1 MPAFVAGRIGLGQWG
16 RIMNHRIALAA
27 LAFAASQTSAAAA
40 APMLGFSPGG
50 ADAERALEAKFD
62 ANLSAGAI
70 DARLKILSAE
80 PNEVG
85 SPHDKA
91 NAEYVLA
98 QLKSWG
104 WDAHIETFQVL
115 YPTPKHELLEMVGP
129 TPYKA
134 RLNEPPLAGDASSAV
149 RENALPPY
157 LVYAA
162 DGDVT
167 GELVYV
173 NYGNPDD
180 YVALA
185 RMGVD
190 VKGKIVIA
198 RYGQAWRGLKVK
210 EAYEH
215 GAVGCIIYSDPAD
228 DGYGPGDV
236 YPKGAWRPD
245 QGVQR
250 GSVMD
255 IPIESGDPLTPGV
268 GATADAKRIPIS
280 EAKVLMKIPALP
292 ISYGDAQPL
301 LAALG
306 GPVAPKAWRGGL
318 PITYHVGGG
327 QMDGNRARV
336 HLAVQ
341 SDWSLKPLYDV
352 IGVMKGSE
360 RPNEWVIRA
369 NHRDGW
375 VFGAWDPLSG
385 QSAML
390 EEARSLGALAQTG
403 WRPKRT
409 IIYASWD
416 GEEPGLL
423 GSTEWAETHA
433 DELKAKAVLYVNSDT
448 NTRGLFGA
456 EASYS
461 TQRLIT
467 EAVADVK
474 DPETGASAL
483 ERDRASAQVR
493 GLDAGAS
500 EDAKREAKAAASG
513 ADLPIGAM
521 GSGSDYTPF
530 VQHLG
535 IASINIQYGGEGEQ
549 GGVYHSQ
556 YDTYEHFARFGDP
569 GMVYGVV
576 MAQTGGR
583 LILRT
588 ADAEVAPLQF
598 ADMVA
603 NIDQNIS
610 ELHRLADAL
619 REHSASVDRLL
630 DEKAYAL
637 AGDPTKPTVAPD
649 RLDVVPAIDFG
660 PLDAAAAKLKAS
672 ANAYDAALAGGG
684 GLKPA
689 AQAKLDAVLIGVEHS
704 LTDPQGLP
712 GRPWYQH
719 LIYAPGMLTGYG
731 AKTLPGVREALEG
744 RRWAEAQAYV
754 GRTAAALDAARAQI
768 DAATAILKGA

>member
-1 MPAFVAGRIGLGQWG
+1 M
-16 RIMNHRIALAA
+16 HRTVLAA
-27 LAFAASQTSAAAA
+27 LAFAAAQTSAAGA
-40 APMLGFSPGG
+40 APMLGFSPKS
-50 ADAERALEAKFD
+50 AASERALEANFD
-62 ANLSAGAI
+62 AGLSAAAI
-70 DARLKILSAE
+70 DARLKLLSGA

-91 NAEYVLA
+91 NAEFVRD

-104 WDAHIETFQVL
+104 WDARIETFQVL
-115 YPTPKHELLEMVGP
+115 YPTPKHEELELTGP
-129 TPYKA
+129 TPFKA
-134 RLNEPPLAGDASSAV
+134 SLYEPPLPGDASSAV

-167 GELVYV
+167 GGLVYV

-185 RMGVD
+185 RMGID

-210 EAYEH
+210 LAYEH
-215 GAVGCIIYSDPAD
+215 GAIGCIIYSDPAD
-228 DGYGPGDV
+228 DGYGPGDA

-250 GSVMD
+250 GSVLD
-255 IPIESGDPLTPGV
+255 IPVESGDPLTPNV

-327 QMDGNRARV
+327 PARV
-336 HLAVQ
+336 HMAVQ

-360 RPNEWVIRA
+360 RPDEWVVRA

-390 EEARSLGALAQTG
+390 EEARSIGALAKTG

-409 IIYASWD
+409 LVYASWD

-433 DELKAKAVLYVNSDT
+433 DELKAKAVLYVNSDS
-448 NTRGLFGA
+448 NTRGLLTAG
-456 EASYS
+456 ASYS
-461 TQRLIT
+461 AQRLIT
-467 EAVADVK
+467 EAAGDVK
-474 DPETGASAL
+474 DPETGATAL
-483 ERDRASAQVR
+483 DRAKASLEVR
-493 GLDAGAS
+493 ALTPDAS
-500 EDAKREAKAAASG
+500 EEAKRTAKAVSSG
-513 ADLPIGAM
+513 ADLPISAL

-530 VQHLG
+530 LQHLG
-535 IASINIQYGGEGEQ
+535 IVSINFEYGGEGEQ
-549 GGVYHSQ
+549 TGVYHSQ
-556 YDTYEHFARFGDP
+556 YDTYEHFSRFGDP
-569 GMVYGVV
+569 GMVYGVA
-576 MAQTGGR
+576 MAKTGGR
-583 LILRT
+583 LVLRA
-588 ADAEVAPLQF
+588 ADADVVPLQF
-598 ADMVA
+598 TDMAA
-603 NIDQNIS
+603 NIDQNLT
-610 ELHRLADAL
+610 ELHKLADAL
-619 REHSASVDRLL
+619 RERSATTDRLL
-630 DEKAYAL
+630 DSKAFAL
-637 AGDPTKPTVAPD
+637 ADDPTKPTVPPE
-649 RLDVVPAIDFG
+649 RLDPVPHIDFG
-660 PLDAAAAKLKAS
+660 PLDTAVAKLKAS
-672 ANAYDAALAGGG
+672 AAAYDLALAGAGT
-684 GLKPA
+684 LPPNA
-689 AQAKLDAVLIGVEHS
+689 RARLDTTLIGVEHS
-704 LTDPQGLP
+704 LTDPEGLP

-744 RRWAEAQAYV
+744 RRWVEAQAYI
-754 GRTAAALDAARAQI
+754 GRTAAVVDAARALI
-768 DAATAILKGA
+768 DQATAIVKGG

>member
-1 MPAFVAGRIGLGQWG
+1 MKHLT
-16 RIMNHRIALAA
+16 ALAA
-27 LAFAASQTSAAAA
+27 LAFAAAQASAATSAGA
-40 APMLGFSPGG
+40 APMLGFSSPS
-50 ADAERALEAKFD
+50 ADAERATEAKFD
-62 ANLSAGAI
+62 ANLSADAI
-70 DARLKILSAE
+70 GARLKTLSAE
-80 PNEVG
+80 PNNVG

-91 NAEYVLA
+91 NAEFVLA

-104 WDAHIETFQVL
+104 WDAHIEVFQVL
-115 YPTPKHELLEMVGP
+115 YPTPKHELLEMTGP
-129 TPYKA
+129 TPFKA
-134 RLNEPPLAGDASSAV
+134 SLYEPPLPGDASSAV
-149 RENALPPY
+149 RDNALPPY

-167 GELVYV
+167 GDLVYV

-185 RMGVD
+185 GMGVD

-198 RYGQAWRGLKVK
+198 RYGSAWRGLKVK
-210 EAYEH
+210 LAYEH

-250 GSVMD
+250 GSVID
-255 IPIESGDPLTPGV
+255 IPVESGDPLTPGV
-268 GATADAKRIPIS
+268 GATADAKRIPIAD
-280 EAKVLMKIPALP
+280 AKVLMKIPALP

-306 GPVAPKAWRGGL
+306 GPVAPKAWRGAL

-327 QMDGNRARV
+327 PARV
-336 HLAVQ
+336 HLSVQ

-360 RPNEWVIRA
+360 HPDEWVLRA

-390 EEARSLGALAQTG
+390 EEAKSLGALAKTG
-403 WRPKRT
+403 WKPKRT
-409 IIYASWD
+409 IVYASWD

-448 NTRGLFGA
+448 NTRGMFGA

-461 TQRLIT
+461 LQRLIT
-467 EAVADVK
+467 EATADVK

-483 ERDRASAQVR
+483 DRAQATLEVR
-493 GLDAGAS
+493 GAAADAT
-500 EDAKREAKAAASG
+500 EEAKREAKAATSG

-535 IASINIQYGGEGEQ
+535 IASINFEFGGEGEQ

-556 YDTYEHFARFGDP
+556 YDTYEHYARFGDP
-569 GMVYGVV
+569 GMVYGVA
-576 MAQTGGR
+576 MAKTGGR
-583 LILRT
+583 LVMRA
-588 ADAEVAPLQF
+588 ADADVVPLQF
-598 ADMVA
+598 TDLAATIGD
-603 NIDQNIS
+603 NLG
-610 ELHRLADAL
+610 ELHKLADAQ
-619 REHSASVDRLL
+619 RERARMVDRLL
-630 DEKAYAL
+630 DQKSYAL
-637 AGDPTKPTVAPD
+637 ADDPTKPTLPPE
-649 RLDVVPAIDFG
+649 RLAIPPAIDFAA
-660 PLDAAAAKLKAS
+660 LDTAVAKLKTS
-672 ANAYDAALAGGG
+672 AAAYDAALGS
-684 GLKPA
+684 A
-689 AQAKLDAVLIGVEHS
+689 APLSKGMRARLDLVLIGVEHS
-704 LTDPQGLP
+704 LTDPGGLP

-719 LIYAPGMLTGYG
+719 VVYAPGMLTGYG

-744 RRWAEAQAYV
+744 RRWAEAQTWI
-754 GRTAAALDAARAQI
+754 GRTATAI
-768 DAATAILKGA
+768 DAATTRIDQATAIVKGGG

>member
-1 MPAFVAGRIGLGQWG
+1 MKHLT
-16 RIMNHRIALAA
+16 ALAA
-27 LAFAASQTSAAAA
+27 LAFAASASSAAA
-40 APMLGFSPGG
+40 APMLGFSGPS
-50 ADAERALEAKFD
+50 ADAERATEAKFD
-62 ANLSAGAI
+62 SGLSAAAI
-70 DARLKILSAE
+70 DARLKTLSAE
-80 PNEVG
+80 PNQVG

-91 NAEYVLA
+91 NAEFVLA

-104 WDAHIETFQVL
+104 WDAHIEVFQVL
-115 YPTPKHELLEMVGP
+115 YPTPKHELLEMTGP
-129 TPYKA
+129 TPFKA
-134 RLNEPPLAGDASSAV
+134 SLYEPPLAGDASSAV

-167 GELVYV
+167 GDLVYV

-210 EAYEH
+210 LAYEH

-245 QGVQR
+245 HGVQR
-250 GSVMD
+250 GSVLD
-255 IPIESGDPLTPGV
+255 IPVESGDPLTPGV
-268 GATADAKRIPIS
+268 GATADAKRIPIA

-292 ISYGDAQPL
+292 ISYADAQPL

-306 GPVAPKAWRGGL
+306 GPVAPKAWRGAL

-327 QMDGNRARV
+327 QMDGGRARV

-360 RPNEWVIRA
+360 HPDEWVLRA

-390 EEARSLGALAQTG
+390 EEARSLGELAKAG

-409 IIYASWD
+409 IVYASWD

-433 DELKAKAVLYVNSDT
+433 DELKAKAVVYVNTDS
-448 NTRGLFGA
+448 NTRGMLQAG
-456 EASYS
+456 ASYS
-461 TQRLIT
+461 LQRLIT
-467 EAVADVK
+467 EAAADVK
-474 DPETGASAL
+474 DPETGSSAL
-483 ERDRASAQVR
+483 DRAQALLEVR
-493 GLDAGAS
+493 GAAADAT
-500 EDAKREAKAAASG
+500 EDAKRSAKAAASG
-513 ADLPIGAM
+513 ADLPISAL

-530 VQHLG
+530 LQHLG
-535 IASINIQYGGEGEQ
+535 IASINFEFGGEGEQ

-556 YDTYEHFARFGDP
+556 YDTYEHYARFGDP
-569 GMVYGVV
+569 GMAYGVA
-576 MAQTGGR
+576 MAKTGGR
-583 LILRT
+583 LVMRA
-588 ADAEVAPLQF
+588 ADADVVPLQF
-598 ADMVA
+598 TDLAA
-603 NIDQNIS
+603 TIGENLA
-610 ELHRLADAL
+610 ELHKLADGQ
-619 REHSASVDRLL
+619 RERAKIVDRLL
-630 DEKAYAL
+630 DQKAYAL
-637 AGDPTKPTVAPD
+637 ADDPTKPTTPPD
-649 RLDVVPAIDFG
+649 RLDAVPAIDFAA
-660 PLDAAAAKLKAS
+660 LDAAVARLKAS
-672 ANAYDAALAGGG
+672 AAAYDVALAS
-684 GLKPA
+684 A
-689 AQAKLDAVLIGVEHS
+689 APLSKAARSKLDQTLIGVEHS
-704 LTDPQGLP
+704 LTDPAGLP

-719 LIYAPGMLTGYG
+719 VIYAPGMLTGYG

-744 RRWAEAQAYV
+744 RRWAEAQTWIA
-754 GRTAAALDAARAQI
+754 RT
-768 DAATAILKGA
+768 ATAIDSATARIDQATAMVKGG

>member
-1 MPAFVAGRIGLGQWG
+1 
-16 RIMNHRIALAA
+16 MNHRIALAA
-27 LAFAASQTSAAAA
+27 LAFAAAQTSAAGA
-40 APMLGFSPGG
+40 APMLGFSPSG

-91 NAEYVLA
+91 NAEFVLA

-129 TPYKA
+129 TPFKA
-134 RLNEPPLAGDASSAV
+134 QLNEPPLPGDASSAV

-167 GELVYV
+167 GDLVYV

-198 RYGQAWRGLKVK
+198 RYGSAWRGLKVK
-210 EAYEH
+210 LAYEH

-245 QGVQR
+245 EGVQR
-250 GSVMD
+250 GSVLD

-268 GATADAKRIPIS
+268 GATADAKRIAIAD
-280 EAKVLMKIPALP
+280 AKVLMKIPALP
-292 ISYGDAQPL
+292 ISYGDAQHL
-301 LAALG
+301 LAELG
-306 GPVAPKAWRGGL
+306 GPVAPKGWRGAL

-327 QMDGNRARV
+327 PARV

-341 SDWSLKPLYDV
+341 SDWSLKPIYDV
-352 IGVMKGSE
+352 IGVMKGAE

-390 EEARSLGALAQTG
+390 EEARSIGALAKTG

-409 IIYASWD
+409 IIYGSWD

-423 GSTEWAETHA
+423 GSTEWAEQHA
-433 DELKAKAVLYVNSDT
+433 EELKAKAVLYVNSDS
-448 NTRGLFGA
+448 NTRGLLGA
-456 EASYS
+456 GASYS
-461 TQRLIT
+461 AQRLIT
-467 EAVADVK
+467 EAAADVK
-474 DPETGASAL
+474 DPETGVSAL
-483 ERDRASAQVR
+483 DRAQAGLQVR
-493 GLDAGAS
+493 GLAPDAT
-500 EDAKREAKAAASG
+500 EDAKRAAKAATSG
-513 ADLPIGAM
+513 ADLPISAL

-535 IASINIQYGGEGEQ
+535 IASINFEYGGEGEQ
-549 GGVYHSQ
+549 AGVYHSQ
-556 YDTYEHFARFGDP
+556 YDTYEHFSRFGDP

-576 MAQTGGR
+576 MAETGGR
-583 LILRT
+583 LVLRT
-588 ADAEVAPLQF
+588 ADADVAPYQF
-598 ADMVA
+598 ADLAA

-610 ELHRLADAL
+610 ELHKLADGL
-619 REHSASVDRLL
+619 RERSAAVDRLL
-630 DEKAYAL
+630 DSRAFAL
-637 AGDPTKPTVAPD
+637 ADDPTKPTVAPD

-660 PLDAAAAKLKAS
+660 PLDAAATRLKAS
-672 ANAYDAALAGGG
+672 ARAYDAALAKAGA
-684 GLKPA
+684 LKPA

-744 RRWAEAQAYV
+744 RRWAEAQAYI
-754 GRTAAALDAARAQI
+754 GRTAAALDAARARI
-768 DAATAILKGA
+768 DAATAILKGG

>member
-1 MPAFVAGRIGLGQWG
+1 MK
-16 RIMNHRIALAA
+16 HRTVFAA
-27 LAFAASQTSAAAA
+27 LAFAAAQTSTAGA
-40 APMLGFSPGG
+40 APLLGFSPKS
-50 ADAERALEAKFD
+50 ADSERALEASFD
-62 ANLSAGAI
+62 AGLSAGAI
-70 DARLKILSAE
+70 DARLKLLSAA

-85 SPHDKA
+85 SPHDKT
-91 NAEYVLA
+91 NAEFVRD

-104 WDAHIETFQVL
+104 WDARIETFQVL
-115 YPTPKHELLEMVGP
+115 YPTPKHEALELIGP
-129 TPYKA
+129 TPFKA
-134 RLNEPPLAGDASSAV
+134 SLYEPPLPGDASSAV

-167 GELVYV
+167 GDLVYV

-190 VKGKIVIA
+190 VKGKIVIV

-210 EAYEH
+210 LAYEH
-215 GAVGCIIYSDPAD
+215 GAIGCIIYSDPAD
-228 DGYGPGDV
+228 DGYGPGDA

-245 QGVQR
+245 EGVQR
-250 GSVMD
+250 GSVLD
-255 IPIESGDPLTPGV
+255 IPVESGDPLTPNV

-327 QMDGNRARV
+327 PARV
-336 HLAVQ
+336 HMAVQ

-352 IGVMKGSE
+352 IGVMKGAE
-360 RPNEWVIRA
+360 RPDEWVIRA

-390 EEARSLGALAQTG
+390 EEARSIGALAKTG

-409 IIYASWD
+409 IVYASWD

-433 DELKAKAVLYVNSDT
+433 DELKTKAVLYVNSDS
-448 NTRGLFGA
+448 NTRGMLTAG
-456 EASYS
+456 ASYS
-461 TQRLIT
+461 AQRLIT
-467 EAVADVK
+467 EAAADVK
-474 DPETGASAL
+474 DPETGATAL
-483 ERDRASAQVR
+483 DRAKASLEVR
-493 GLDAGAS
+493 ALAPDAT
-500 EDAKREAKAAASG
+500 EDAKRAARTVASG
-513 ADLPIGAM
+513 ADLPTSAL

-535 IASINIQYGGEGEQ
+535 IASINFEYGGEGEQ
-549 GGVYHSQ
+549 TGVYHSQ
-556 YDTYEHFARFGDP
+556 YDTYEHFSRFGDP
-569 GMVYGVV
+569 GMAYGVA
-576 MAQTGGR
+576 MAKTGGR
-583 LILRT
+583 LVLRA
-588 ADAEVAPLQF
+588 ADAEVVPLQF
-598 ADMVA
+598 TDLAA
-603 NIDQNIS
+603 NIDQNLA
-610 ELHRLADAL
+610 ELHKLAESQ
-619 REHSASVDRLL
+619 RERAVTTDRLL
-630 DEKAYAL
+630 DSKAFAL
-637 AGDPTKPTVAPD
+637 ADDPTKPTIPPE
-649 RLDVVPAIDFG
+649 RLDPVPNIDFG
-660 PLDAAAAKLKAS
+660 LLDTAVAKLKAS
-672 ANAYDAALAGGG
+672 AASYDSALAGAGP
-684 GLKPA
+684 LPPTA
-689 AQAKLDAVLIGVEHS
+689 RSRLDTVLIGVEHS
-704 LTDPQGLP
+704 LTDPEGLP

-744 RRWAEAQAYV
+744 RRWTEAQAYI
-754 GRTAAALDAARAQI
+754 GRTAAVIDAARRLI
-768 DAATAILKGA
+768 DQATGIVKGGG

>member
-1 MPAFVAGRIGLGQWG
+1 
-16 RIMNHRIALAA
+16 MNHRIALAA
-27 LAFAASQTSAAAA
+27 LAFAAAQSSAVGA

-70 DARLKILSAE
+70 DARLKILSAA

-91 NAEYVLA
+91 NAEFVLA

-104 WDAHIETFQVL
+104 WDAHIEVFQVL
-115 YPTPKHELLEMVGP
+115 YPTPRHELLEMVGP
-129 TPYKA
+129 APFKA
-134 RLNEPPLAGDASSAV
+134 QLNEPPLPGDASSAV

-167 GELVYV
+167 GDLVYV

-210 EAYEH
+210 LAYEH

-245 QGVQR
+245 EGVQR
-250 GSVMD
+250 GSVLD
-255 IPIESGDPLTPGV
+255 IPIESGDPLTPGI
-268 GATADAKRIPIS
+268 GASEGAKRIPIAD
-280 EAKVLMKIPALP
+280 AKVLMKIPALP
-292 ISYGDAQPL
+292 ISYGDAQHL
-301 LAALG
+301 LAGLG
-306 GPVAPKAWRGGL
+306 GPVAPKAWRGAL

-327 QMDGNRARV
+327 PARV
-336 HLAVQ
+336 HLSVQ
-341 SDWSLKPLYDV
+341 SDWSLKPIYDV
-352 IGVMKGSE
+352 IGMMKGSE
-360 RPNEWVIRA
+360 HPNEWVVRA

-390 EEARSLGALAQTG
+390 EEARSLGALAKTG

-409 IIYASWD
+409 IVYASWD

-423 GSTEWAETHA
+423 GSTEWAEQHA

-448 NTRGLFGA
+448 NARGLFDA

-467 EAVADVK
+467 EATADVK

-483 ERDRASAQVR
+483 DRARAGLQVR
-493 GLDAGAS
+493 ALAPEAN
-500 EDAKREAKAAASG
+500 EDAKRAAKAAAAG
-513 ADLPIGAM
+513 ADLPITAL

-535 IASINIQYGGEGEQ
+535 IASINFAYGGEGEQ

-556 YDTYEHFARFGDP
+556 YDTYEHFNRFGDP
-569 GMVYGVV
+569 GMAYGVV

-583 LILRT
+583 IMLRT
-588 ADAEVAPLQF
+588 ADADVVPLQF
-598 ADMVA
+598 ADLAA
-603 NIDQNIS
+603 NIDQNLG
-610 ELHRLADAL
+610 ELHRLADSL
-619 REHSASVDRLL
+619 RERSATVDRLL
-630 DEKAYAL
+630 DSKSFTL
-637 AGDPTKPTVAPD
+637 ADDPTKPTVAPE

-660 PLDAAAAKLKAS
+660 PLDAAAARLKAS
-672 ANAYDAALAGGG
+672 ASAYDAALAGVGA
-684 GLKPA
+684 LSPA
-689 AQAKLDAVLIGVEHS
+689 KQARLDAVLIGVEHS
-704 LTDPQGLP
+704 LTDPAGLP

-744 RRWAEAQAYV
+744 RRWAEAQTYV
-754 GRTAAALDAARAQI
+754 GRTAAVLDAARAQI
-768 DAATAILKGA
+768 DAATAILKGG

>member
-1 MPAFVAGRIGLGQWG
+1 
-16 RIMNHRIALAA
+16 MNHRIALAA
-27 LAFAASQTSAAAA
+27 LAFAAAQSSAVGA
-40 APMLGFSPGG
+40 APMLGFSPAG

-62 ANLSAGAI
+62 SGLSAGAI
-70 DARLKILSAE
+70 DARLKILAAA

-91 NAEYVLA
+91 NAEFVLA

-115 YPTPKHELLEMVGP
+115 YPTPKHELLEMTGP
-129 TPYKA
+129 TPFKA
-134 RLNEPPLAGDASSAV
+134 QLNEPPLPGDASSAV
-149 RENALPPY
+149 RANALPPY

-190 VKGKIVIA
+190 VKGKVVIA

-215 GAVGCIIYSDPAD
+215 GAIGCIIYSDPAD

-250 GSVMD
+250 GSVLD
-255 IPIESGDPLTPGV
+255 IPIESGDPLTPGI
-268 GATADAKRIPIS
+268 GATADAKRIPIA

-306 GPVAPKAWRGGL
+306 GPVAPRAWRGAL

-327 QMDGNRARV
+327 PARV
-336 HLAVQ
+336 HLSVQ
-341 SDWSLKPLYDV
+341 SDWSLKPIYDV

-360 RPNEWVIRA
+360 HPDEWVVRA

-390 EEARSLGALAQTG
+390 EEARSLGALAKTG

-409 IIYASWD
+409 IIYGSWD

-423 GSTEWAETHA
+423 GSTEWAEQHA
-433 DELKAKAVLYVNSDT
+433 DELKAKAVLYVNSDE
-448 NTRGLFGA
+448 NARGLFEAG
-456 EASYS
+456 ASYS
-461 TQRLIT
+461 AQRLIT
-467 EAVADVK
+467 EAAADVK

-483 ERDRASAQVR
+483 DRARAGFQVR
-493 GLDAGAS
+493 GLAPDAG

-513 ADLPIGAM
+513 ADLPISAL

-535 IASINIQYGGEGEQ
+535 VASINFGYGGEGEQ

-556 YDTYEHFARFGDP
+556 YDTYEHFSRFGDP

-576 MAQTGGR
+576 MAKTGGR
-583 LILRT
+583 LMLRT
-588 ADAEVAPLQF
+588 ADADVVPLQF
-598 ADMVA
+598 ADMAASIETNVG
-603 NIDQNIS
+603 
-610 ELHRLADAL
+610 ELHKLADGL
-619 REHSASVDRLL
+619 RERATNVDRLL
-630 DEKAYAL
+630 DNKAFTL
-637 AGDPTKPTVAPD
+637 ADDPTKPTVAPD

-660 PLDAAAAKLKAS
+660 PLDAATAKLKAS
-672 ANAYDAALAGGG
+672 AAAYDAALTKAGA
-684 GLKPA
+684 LKPA
-689 AQAKLDAVLIGVEHS
+689 ARAKLDTVLIGVEHS

-744 RRWAEAQAYV
+744 RRWAEAQTYV
-754 GRTAAALDAARAQI
+754 SRTAAALDAARVQI
-768 DAATAILKGA
+768 DAATAILAGG